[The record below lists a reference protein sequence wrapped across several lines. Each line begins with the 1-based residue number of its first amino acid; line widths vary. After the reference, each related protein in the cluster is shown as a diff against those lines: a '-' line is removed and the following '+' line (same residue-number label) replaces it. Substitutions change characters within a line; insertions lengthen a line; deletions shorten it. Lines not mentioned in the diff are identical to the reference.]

1 MSKSENT
8 EIVKLN
14 KNQGCV
20 SWGWCCLTFLRET
33 GHGAKLG
40 NDTKLCGKGSHPEG
54 SGQAAEVALGQPAE
68 VQQDNCKDLHLEVQE
83 DLTIL
88 ISGQNRGVSICSSF

>member
-1 MSKSENT
+1 MLFNIFEGDRDMGQSLAMTPSS
-8 EIVKLN
+8 V
-14 KNQGCV
+14 G
-20 SWGWCCLTFLRET
+20 R
-33 GHGAKLG
+33 
-40 NDTKLCGKGSHPEG
+40 DPHPEG

-88 ISGQNRGVSICSSF
+88 ISGQNRGVSICSSFRSSF